1 MAYFAVTMVHGLAW
15 DTSRGIREQ
24 DAWDE
29 HAAFMDGL
37 VTDGFVILGGPVSN
51 GERALLIV
59 EATDEHEVRT
69 RLAEDPWAPVRIL
82 QVGTIEPW
90 AIWLDGRA
98 GTRRL

>member
-1 MAYFAVTMVHGLAW
+1 
-15 DTSRGIREQ
+15 
-24 DAWDE
+24 
-29 HAAFMDGL
+29 MDGL
-37 VTDGFVILGGPVSN
+37 VTDGYVIPGGPVSN

-69 RLAEDPWAPVRIL
+69 RLAEDPWAPVRLL
-82 QVGTIEPW
+82 QAGMIEPW